1 MDLLMKNLLMQNVE
15 YRIEKTGKGTWRR
28 FMYPNG
34 GCFEEYKSDRIWFG
48 LPLIHYTRGICPETG
63 KRVFA
68 CGVIAIG
75 RLAAGVLA
83 VGHASF
89 GVIAVGQLAVGLLF
103 GLGQA
108 ACGVLSL
115 GQIALGVLFGLGQI
129 TTGYV
134 SIGQF
139 AIGNY
144 VLAQMG
150 FGRHVWSQELSDPT
164 AMDFFRSLLA
174 KLQILLKI

>member
-1 MDLLMKNLLMQNVE
+1 MKNLLLEKVE
-15 YRIEKTGKGTWRR
+15 YRIEKTAKGTWRR
-28 FMYPNG
+28 FLYSNG
-34 GCFEEYKSDRIWFG
+34 GYFEEYKSDRILFG

-63 KRVFA
+63 KRIVA
-68 CGVIAIG
+68 RGVIAIG
-75 RLAAGVLA
+75 RLATGILA
-83 VGHASF
+83 IGHASF
-89 GVIAVGQLAVGLLF
+89 GVIAVGQLAIGLLF

-108 ACGVLSL
+108 ASGVLSI
-115 GQIALGVLFGLGQI
+115 GQLALGVLFGLGQI

-144 VLAQMG
+144 VLAQAG
-150 FGRHVWSQELSDPT
+150 FGKHVWSQELVDPA

-174 KLQILLKI
+174 KVESLFKV